1 MPERNPER
9 MSKPLS
15 SLRFRPAYLRG
26 LAVLSCGVLSAC
38 AAAGAPDELAE
49 DRSAALP
56 VPRVSDP
63 RTQAIAYVMQAESL
77 RLEGRLLDAAQL
89 LERAAQL
96 DPESVDLQ
104 RKLGQMWAR
113 MGKPERAV
121 AYARRAFELDR
132 ENEDVRRELAL
143 ILIAGEQYEDAA
155 KLLEERLNAGKLS
168 EDGIAGLFNLYLEL
182 GRLDDARRIAELL
195 IESAPESLRGHLALG
210 HIHELE
216 SRFDDAEAAYR
227 HALEVAPTNGR
238 IYDSLAQ
245 LARKR
250 NDTKG
255 EMEVLR
261 EKLEVLPDDRAALMR
276 KAELLDESGDRSGAI
291 ATLEQL
297 VAEHPDDIGAEF
309 QLGAFYLQAGKDAD
323 AVKQFE
329 SIASGVEASRSPEL
343 FAEVQ
348 FFLGRAYSE
357 LGRSD
362 DARSALTSIPPDSPR
377 FADARVALAQLYE
390 GEERHAEALS
400 ELRLAVRAVPEDERL
415 QVYQARLMQRT
426 GDLTGAVGLMEKL
439 IEADPT
445 ATDLYYD
452 LGVIYGDAGQEDR
465 AVELMLQV
473 LEKKDDHASALNYVG
488 YTWAD
493 RGTRLTEA
501 EDMIRRA
508 AALQPKDG
516 FIVDSLGWVLYKQGL
531 ELREQGKESDARA
544 NFDLAVS
551 ELQRALELLEPD
563 DPIITRHLGD
573 VYRTLSRYSDALDAY
588 RRALVLDPSKEES
601 ARIQRE
607 IDLLESELKAAKP
620 KPGAT
625 R

>member
-1 MPERNPER
+1 
-9 MSKPLS
+9 MSQFRSLHI
-15 SLRFRPAYLRG
+15 SLRTCLRTVQAGPAVLACSVLLACATGGSDVPGDERPA
-26 LAVLSCGVLSAC
+26 AM
-38 AAAGAPDELAE
+38 
-49 DRSAALP
+49 P
-56 VPRVSDP
+56 VPNVTDP
-63 RTQAIAYVMQAESL
+63 RTLAIAYVMQAESL
-77 RLEGRLLDAAQL
+77 RLEGRLLEAAQL
-89 LERAAQL
+89 LEKAAQL

-121 AYARRAFELDR
+121 EYARRAFELDP
-132 ENEDVRRELAL
+132 EDEDVRRELAL
-143 ILIAGEQYEDAA
+143 IQIAGEQYEDAA
-155 KLLEERLNAGKLS
+155 NLLEERLASGKLS

-182 GRLDDARRIAELL
+182 GRLEDARRIAQLL
-195 IESAPESLRGHLALG
+195 IERAPDSLRGHLALG
-210 HIHELE
+210 HVHELE
-216 SRFDDAEAAYR
+216 SRFDEAETAYR
-227 HALEVAPTNGR
+227 RALEIAPTNGR
-238 IYDSLAQ
+238 IYDSLAS

-250 NDTKG
+250 SDTKG

-261 EKLEVLPDDRAALMR
+261 EKLQVLPDDRAALMR
-276 KAELLDESGDRSGAI
+276 KAELLEEGGDRAAAI

-297 VAEHPDDIGAEF
+297 VVEHPDDIGAEF
-309 QLGAFYLQAGKDAD
+309 QLGAFYLQAGKDEA

-329 SIASGVEASRSPEL
+329 SIARGVEATRSPEL
-343 FAEVQ
+343 FAEIQ

-357 LGRSD
+357 LGRGD

-390 GEERHAEALS
+390 GQEKHAEALS
-400 ELRLAVRAVPEDERL
+400 ELRLAVRAVPDDERL

-439 IEADPT
+439 IEADPS

-473 LEKKDDHASALNYVG
+473 LEQKNDHASALNYVG

-493 RGTRLTEA
+493 KGTRLSEA

-508 AALQPKDG
+508 AELQPKDG

-531 ELREQGKESDARA
+531 QMREQGKEADARA
-544 NFDLAVS
+544 AFERSIA
-551 ELQRALELLEPD
+551 ELKRALELLEPD
-563 DPIITRHLGD
+563 DPIITRHLAD
-573 VYRTLSRYSDALDAY
+573 VYRTLARSNDALEAY
-588 RRALVLDPSKEES
+588 RRALVLDPNKEETE
-601 ARIQRE
+601 RIQRE
-607 IDLLESELKAAKP
+607 IEQLETELETA
-620 KPGAT
+620 KPGAA